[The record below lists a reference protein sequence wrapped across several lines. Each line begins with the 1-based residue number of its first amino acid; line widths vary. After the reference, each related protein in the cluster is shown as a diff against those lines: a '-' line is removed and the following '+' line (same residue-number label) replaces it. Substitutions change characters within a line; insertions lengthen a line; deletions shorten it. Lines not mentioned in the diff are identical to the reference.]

1 MILVDSNVWSEL
13 LKQQRHEP
21 VVTWLSA
28 NSEDIVLSSIVL
40 AELRFFVAKQPAGKR
55 RRQMA
60 MVLGAIDAGVGA
72 RFADF
77 GDRDAVAYGD
87 LMAAMRRAGTPVR
100 AIDGLIA
107 AQALCRGY
115 ALATRNVEDFRPTG
129 VEVINPW
136 DSSALG

>member
-13 LKQQRHEP
+13 LKPQRHEP
-21 VVTWLSA
+21 VVAWLSA

-40 AELRFFVAKQPAGKR
+40 AELRFFVASQPAGRK
-55 RRQMA
+55 RRQMELT
-60 MVLGAIDAGVGA
+60 LGAIDAGVGS

-87 LMAAMRRAGTPVR
+87 LMAAMRRAGTPVP

-115 ALATRNVEDFRPTG
+115 ALASRNVRDFLPTG

-136 DSSALG
+136 EA

>member
-13 LKQQRHEP
+13 LKPQRHEP
-21 VVTWLSA
+21 VLAWVAA
-28 NSEDIVLSSIVL
+28 NFEDMVLSSIVL

-55 RRQMA
+55 RRM
-60 MVLGAIDAGVGA
+60 MDLTLGAIDAGIGS
-72 RFADF
+72 RFVDF

-87 LMAAMRRAGTPVR
+87 LMASMRRAGTPVP

-115 ALATRNVEDFRPTG
+115 AVATRNVGDFLRTG

-136 DSSALG
+136 EA